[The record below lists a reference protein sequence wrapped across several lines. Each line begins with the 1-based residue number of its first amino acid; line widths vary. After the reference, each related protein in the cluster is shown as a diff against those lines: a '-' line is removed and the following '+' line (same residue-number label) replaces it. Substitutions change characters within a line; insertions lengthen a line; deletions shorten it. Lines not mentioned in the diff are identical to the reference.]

1 MNTFTPRLVLSS
13 FIYFWGDFIPR
24 HCCVRRRRGPVGGF
38 SHPLLWEACSIVQ
51 RLMMIVMMAC
61 PSLIRN
67 STPLIKGPG
76 APVLMAAG
84 PSPRSR
90 TAGEGKARRHPRHT
104 PVDRAT
110 KQKRVTLTPPPP
122 GPLSSSWVPQTR
134 PILLP
139 PPHPPSSPHNHKN
152 HNTHTHTLPARPPSL
167 SFTVISF
174 TNQLISLFLTHPPG
188 VAPPTSF
195 IPPHQ
200 LLRKVEIHH
209 CVQ

>member
-1 MNTFTPRLVLSS
+1 MLR
-13 FIYFWGDFIPR
+13 
-24 HCCVRRRRGPVGGF
+24 
-38 SHPLLWEACSIVQ
+38 EACSIVQ
-51 RLMMIVMMAC
+51 LLMMIVMMAC

-84 PSPRSR
+84 PSPESDSR
-90 TAGEGKARRHPRHT
+90 RGEARRHPWHT

-110 KQKRVTLTPPPP
+110 KQKRVTLAPPPP
-122 GPLSSSWVPQTR
+122 VPLSSPWVPQTR

-139 PPHPPSSPHNHKN
+139 SHPSAPSPSHPSSQPQKPQHTLVLLL
-152 HNTHTHTLPARPPSL
+152 NTHTHIHTPLLPFPL
-167 SFTVISF
+167 SFTINF

-188 VAPPTSF
+188 VALIAFSSHPHPTSC
-195 IPPHQ
+195 ITSPLHHQ

-209 CVQ
+209 CV